1 MTSAHPDVVVGA
13 APSSE
18 RSNGLRHWHGVV
30 FQVLAL
36 TLAASGVGCG
46 DDKPPRDQAVFWMGF
61 APAAGNTCASART
74 FSRPDETARATIT
87 GEGGGA
93 RLVDGD
99 DDALVECTVSGGNG
113 QFNVSFNLSSG
124 DIGNVGVNGTVTQSG
139 ETPGTGTLDVD
150 FSTTDFLLVQRDCT
164 ATVEQAFPGAL
175 WVSNLSCPMLR
186 DPNSTSGLC
195 VGTGGFIIENCSR

>member
-1 MTSAHPDVVVGA
+1 
-13 APSSE
+13 
-18 RSNGLRHWHGVV
+18 LRHWHGVV

-36 TLAASGVGCG
+36 ALAASGVGCG

-87 GEGGGA
+87 GDGGGE

-99 DDALVECTVSGGNG
+99 DDALVECTVSDQGGG
-113 QFNVSFNLSSG
+113 QFNVSFNLSTG
-124 DIGNVGVNGTVTQSG
+124 DIGNVGVSGTVMWAGG

-164 ATVEQAFPGAL
+164 ATVEQAFAGAA

-195 VGTGGFIIENCSR
+195 VGTGGFIVENCSRR

>member
-1 MTSAHPDVVVGA
+1 MA
-13 APSSE
+13 
-18 RSNGLRHWHGVV
+18 
-30 FQVLAL
+30 
-36 TLAASGVGCG
+36 LAASGVGCG
-46 DDKPPRDQAVFWMGF
+46 DDEPPKDQAVFWMGF

-87 GEGGGA
+87 GTSGGGE

-99 DDALVECTVSGGNG
+99 GDALVECSVSGGNG

-124 DIGNVGVNGTVTQSG
+124 DIGNVGINGTAMWAG
-139 ETPGTGTLDVD
+139 GDTPGTGTLDVD
-150 FSTTDFLLVQRDCT
+150 FSTTDFLLVQQDCT
-164 ATVEQAFPGAL
+164 ATVAQAFPGAL